1 MNIQIR
7 PAILDDVP
15 AIVELVAANAR
26 KGGLLPRSEASIR
39 AALHNFSVAI
49 MEIENAEA
57 RKQLTELKIKL
68 TEPEAPLNE
77 AESPVTQNPKSKA
90 QNFRVVGCGS
100 LLPMNTTLVELR
112 SLAVDETIRGAGI
125 GQKLV
130 AALIE
135 EAKRRKFGTIFALT
149 RAMSFFEKCG
159 FTITP
164 KEQFPEK
171 VWRDCV
177 ACPMLANCDEVAVTM
192 SLTEQGTSVSQ
203 TSIISV
209 QSIPTNGKP
218 KDNTPSPQPMLT
230 SQPPFVNEAKID
242 TKKRRNG
249 EKQQVNKVILA
260 YSGGLDTSVIVP
272 WLRENYNCEVICFTA
287 DIGQSDNLDEVQ
299 KKALKSGASKSIVLD
314 LRDEFANEYLFP
326 LVQSGAIYENKYM
339 LGAAIARPLIAKYQ
353 VELAAQEGADAVA
366 HGATGKGNDQ
376 VRFELSYFSLNPR
389 LKIIAP
395 WREWQFKGREDLL
408 KYAKQKG
415 VTVAQSASNV
425 YTRDENLWHV
435 MHEGGELE
443 DLDGEPDDKMFHF
456 TISPEDALD
465 KPEFVEI
472 DFISGIPKRLNGKG
486 MSGADLINFL
496 NQLGGKHGIG
506 RVDLVQNRLIGL
518 KTHSVVETPGGSIL
532 RAAHLALEEITL
544 DRDTSHYKQQTALK
558 YADLVYNGQWF
569 TPLRDA
575 LQAFVAVTQRDV
587 TGSVK
592 LKLYKGNITPVGR
605 KANYSLYREDLA
617 TFMRDEAFEHK
628 DAGGFI
634 RLYGLPMR
642 VKAQVDLN
650 RAAFAPPVIPFSSK

>member
-49 MEIENAEA
+49 MEGEARAKSQEPRPENTDQRVQEAQASSQESGTENA
-57 RKQLTELKIKL
+57 
-68 TEPEAPLNE
+68 NE
-77 AESPVTQNPKSKA
+77 NLKSKI
-90 QNFRVVGCGS
+90 QNLQRVVGCGS

-130 AALIE
+130 VALVE

-149 RAMSFFEKCG
+149 RAVSFFEKCG

-192 SLTEQGTSVSQ
+192 SLTEQSASISQ
-203 TSIISV
+203 TSIITA
-209 QSIPTNGKP
+209 QNIPVVGKTNAP
-218 KDNTPSPQPMLT
+218 TAASAI
-230 SQPPFVNEAKID
+230 SVNEAKPD
-242 TKKRRNG
+242 ARKRKNG
-249 EKQQVNKVILA
+249 DKASVSKVVLA

-272 WLRENYNCEVICFTA
+272 WLRETYGCEVICFTA

-314 LRDEFANEYLFP
+314 LRDEFAKEYLFP
-326 LVQSGAIYENKYM
+326 LVQSGAIYENKYL

-353 VELAAQEGADAVA
+353 VEIAAQEGADAVA

-376 VRFELSYFSLNPR
+376 VRFELSYFALNPR

-408 KYAKQKG
+408 KYAKLKG
-415 VTVAQSASNV
+415 VAVAQSPTNV

-435 MHEGGELE
+435 MHEGGDLE
-443 DLDGEPDDKMFHF
+443 NLDSEPDDKMFHF

-472 DFISGIPKRLNGKG
+472 DFINGVPKRLNGKG
-486 MSGADLINFL
+486 MGGADLINFL
-496 NQLGGKHGIG
+496 NQLGAKHGIG

-532 RAAHLALEEITL
+532 RAAHMALEEVTL
-544 DRDTSHYKQQTALK
+544 DRDTAHYKQQIALK
-558 YADLVYNGQWF
+558 YADLVYNGHWF

-605 KANYSLYREDLA
+605 QAKYSLYREDLA
-617 TFMRDEAFEHK
+617 TFMRDEAFDHK
-628 DAGGFI
+628 DAAGFI

-642 VKAQVDLN
+642 VKAQVDLD
-650 RAAFAPPVIPFSSK
+650 RAAFAPQAIS